1 MASMVK
7 CKACGVDISKNA
19 KVCPQCGEP
28 APKKTSLAT
37 WLFLG
42 FIVLIGIGMSNN
54 SSSGSSSAPLTP
66 KEEAKTQV
74 KLENFEWGTSG
85 FGSVMM
91 ADFKIKN
98 DSKYLIK
105 DIEITCTHTAK
116 SGTVI
121 DSNKRVIYDSVEA
134 GKTKKIKNFNM
145 GFINSQV
152 NQSSCE
158 ITDFQI

>member
-7 CKACGVDISKNA
+7 CKACGAEISKNA
-19 KVCPQCGEP
+19 KVCPHCGEP
-28 APKKTSLAT
+28 APKRTSLAA
-37 WLFLG
+37 WLLLG
-42 FIVLIGIGMSNN
+42 IIVLIGIGASN
-54 SSSGSSSAPLTP
+54 STDASSSAPLTP
-66 KEEAKTQV
+66 KEEAQSQV
-74 KLENFEWGTSG
+74 QLENFEWTTGG
-85 FGSVMM
+85 FGNVMM

-98 DSKYLIK
+98 DSKYLVK

-134 GKTKKIKNFNM
+134 GATKKIKDFNM
-145 GFINSQV
+145 GFINSQA

>member
-7 CKACGVDISKNA
+7 CKACGADISKNA

-28 APKKTSLAT
+28 APKKTSLFT
-37 WLFLG
+37 WMVVG
-42 FIVLIGIGMSNN
+42 VIVLAGVAQVNSVTSNT
-54 SSSGSSSAPLTP
+54 SSSAQNP
-66 KEEAKTQV
+66 KEEAQSQV
-74 KLENFEWGTSG
+74 KLENFEWTTGG
-85 FGSVMM
+85 FGSVME

-98 DSKYLIK
+98 DSKYLVK
-105 DIEITCTHTAK
+105 DIEITCTHSAK

-134 GKTKKIKNFNM
+134 GKTKTIKKFNM
-145 GFINSQV
+145 GFINSQA

>member
-28 APKKTSLAT
+28 APKKTSLAA

-42 FIVLIGIGMSNN
+42 IIVLMGIGMTNN
-54 SSSGSSSAPLTP
+54 PDSGSSTAPLTP
-66 KEEAKTQV
+66 KEEARSQV
-74 KLENFEWGTSG
+74 KLENFEWTTGG
-85 FGSVMM
+85 FGSVME

-98 DSKYLIK
+98 DSKYLVK
-105 DIEITCTHTAK
+105 DIEITCTHSAK

-134 GKTKKIKNFNM
+134 GKTKTIKKFNM
-145 GFINSQV
+145 GFINSQA